1 MSLVNNRS
9 SASAVDT
16 VNFENWLRF
25 FYAFLMKFAGA
36 YEAILVPQPPVGE
49 TAAQLKKRN
58 DDHGDGNRTAVSH
71 LMDAC
76 FRNVDA
82 QLIAVTYKGSWAHEL
97 LEILKK
103 RFARSDSKVVQNL
116 VRSFHQMEMLG
127 TELPGKFV
135 DRVKGVCAQIFIQN
149 PAERP
154 TDLSTVTVLR
164 EGIKK
169 RLPILYSVL
178 SVTPD
183 LPLEKLYE
191 EIVKCD
197 ESSLRDASSPVSASY
212 VQAGTEELYAQFL
225 AERKPGHVA
234 KAKSVHWKVKGG
246 EKKAKSRANQPFH
259 CWNCGDEDHSAR
271 QCTQP
276 ISEKCASQLKELR

>member
-1 MSLVNNRS
+1 MLARDEFSSRS
-9 SASAVDT
+9 SAAAVDT

-58 DDHGDGNRTAVSH
+58 DDHGAGNRTAFSH

-116 VRSFHQMEMLG
+116 VRNFHQMEMLG
-127 TELPGKFV
+127 NELPGKFV

-149 PAERP
+149 PAEKP

-169 RLPILYSVL
+169 RLPILYIQS
-178 SVTPD
+178 
-183 LPLEKLYE
+183 
-191 EIVKCD
+191 
-197 ESSLRDASSPVSASY
+197 
-212 VQAGTEELYAQFL
+212 
-225 AERKPGHVA
+225 
-234 KAKSVHWKVKGG
+234 
-246 EKKAKSRANQPFH
+246 
-259 CWNCGDEDHSAR
+259 
-271 QCTQP
+271 
-276 ISEKCASQLKELR
+276 